1 MAAVLEA
8 DMLTR
13 AVSVVS
19 AASHT
24 DSTSAGLAIRALL
37 SSDTGE
43 LALSSQA
50 LLSIIQLGASD
61 FWRWVWLVAWWA
73 GTSVSMVFDG
83 AHGSLSTHVSLADVE
98 AGVGQPVTELV
109 SWAVVVLNAVDSL
122 AALSV
127 GIAGEESWWAGA
139 LADVVSC
146 HTDGRWPTAEGTAS
160 WHTRSLIS
168 RHSANFS
175 FLALSIIGAALDGL
189 NTAGSAVRCSG
200 ESDVTFA
207 EALVVVGDADGV
219 GWADD
224 GVANVDASS
233 SPEHSFSANFTRPAL
248 SIAGAA
254 SYDFANAGELV
265 LGVALLAGA
274 QRSAVDDLALLSVR
288 ARHDLARIQT
298 GSSSVDVD
306 LANQPFWTLG
316 GLLALL
322 FRETAFL
329 QVRWIS

>member
-37 SSDTGE
+37 SSDAGE

-98 AGVGQPVTELV
+98 TGVGQPVTELV
-109 SWAVVVLNAVDSL
+109 SWAVIVLNAVDSL

-146 HTDGRWPTAEGTAS
+146 H
-160 WHTRSLIS
+160 
-168 RHSANFS
+168 
-175 FLALSIIGAALDGL
+175 
-189 NTAGSAVRCSG
+189 
-200 ESDVTFA
+200 
-207 EALVVVGDADGV
+207 ADG
-219 GWADD
+219 
-224 GVANVDASS
+224 
-233 SPEHSFSANFTRPAL
+233 
-248 SIAGAA
+248 
-254 SYDFANAGELV
+254 
-265 LGVALLAGA
+265 
-274 QRSAVDDLALLSVR
+274 
-288 ARHDLARIQT
+288 
-298 GSSSVDVD
+298 
-306 LANQPFWTLG
+306 
-316 GLLALL
+316 
-322 FRETAFL
+322 
-329 QVRWIS
+329 